1 MIAYYPAIIAILP
14 TINQSG
20 PLILNGFFPQMQYTV
35 YQEKPMRSLVT
46 IQRVKAISSIPDS
59 DFLELAHVMG
69 WQCVA
74 KKGEF
79 KAGDLGVYFEVD
91 SFLPVEERY
100 EFLRNSSYRDNVD
113 NGKGFRIRTLKMRG
127 QLSQGL
133 LLPFA
138 QFPELES
145 FGEGDDVTERLGVK
159 KWYIPET
166 STPGGTII
174 GERPQG
180 IPASDE
186 IRIQSAL
193 ELLDDLN
200 GKPYYIT
207 TKMDG
212 TSGIV
217 YFIDGKIGCCSR
229 NMEIKDEEGALYWF
243 PVNKYGLRE
252 KFIKYGKNL
261 VLTGEICGPGIQKNK
276 LRLPVLE
283 WYVFDVKDWDA
294 GRYLSYDSALALC
307 VELGLAFVPLE
318 ERGDSF
324 AYTLDT
330 LLEKAKGK
338 YPSGL
343 DKEGI
348 VVRDLMSPK
357 AVSFKVLNNDA
368 LLKEKE

>member
-1 MIAYYPAIIAILP
+1 
-14 TINQSG
+14 
-20 PLILNGFFPQMQYTV
+20 
-35 YQEKPMRSLVT
+35 MRSLVT
-46 IQRVKAISSIPDS
+46 IQKVKSISEIAGS

-69 WQCVA
+69 WQCVV
-74 KKGEF
+74 KKAEF
-79 KAGDLGVYFEVD
+79 KSGDLGVYFEVD

-100 EFLRNSSYRDNVD
+100 EFLRNSSYRENFN
-113 NGKGFRIRTLKMRG
+113 NGLGFRIRTVKMRG

-133 LLPFA
+133 LLPLDK
-138 QFPELES
+138 FPELKGLE
-145 FGEGDDVTERLGVK
+145 ECADVTERLGIK

-174 GERPQG
+174 GERPSG

-186 IRIQSAL
+186 IRIQSAM
-193 ELLDDLN
+193 ELLDDLH
-200 GKPYYIT
+200 GRPYYIT

-217 YFIDGKIGCCSR
+217 YYIDGKIGCCSR
-229 NMEIKDEEGALYWF
+229 NKEIKDEESALYWL
-243 PVNKYGLRE
+243 PVYKYGLKE
-252 KFIKYGKNL
+252 KLAGYGKNI
-261 VLTGEICGPGIQKNK
+261 VLTGEICGPGIQKNR
-276 LRLPVLE
+276 LRLPVIE
-283 WYVFDVKDWDA
+283 WYVFDVKDQDS
-294 GRYLSYDSALALC
+294 GHYLAYDKAAALC
-307 VELGLAFVPLE
+307 AELGLCFVPLE
-318 ERGDSF
+318 ERGESF
-324 AYTLDT
+324 GYYLED

-348 VVRDLMSPK
+348 VVRDLNSPK

>member
-1 MIAYYPAIIAILP
+1 V
-14 TINQSG
+14 N
-20 PLILNGFFPQMQYTV
+20 LN
-35 YQEKPMRSLVT
+35 MRSLVT
-46 IQRVKAISSIPDS
+46 IQKVKEIGDIADS

-69 WQCVA
+69 WQCVV

-79 KAGDLGVYFEVD
+79 KAGDLGVYYEVD
-91 SFLPVEERY
+91 SFLPFQDRY

-113 NGKGFRIRTLKMRG
+113 NGKGFRIRTVKMRG

-133 LLPFA
+133 LLPLA
-138 QFPELES
+138 QFSELEGS
-145 FGEGDDVTERLGVK
+145 GEGDDVTEKLGVK

-174 GERPQG
+174 GERPMG

-193 ELLDDLN
+193 ELLDQLK

-229 NMEIKDEEGALYWF
+229 NMEIKDEEGALYWL
-243 PVNKYGLRE
+243 PVYKYGL
-252 KFIKYGKNL
+252 KDKLAKYGKNI
-261 VLTGEICGPGIQKNK
+261 VITGEICGPGIQKNK
-276 LRLPVLE
+276 LRLPEIE
-283 WYVFDVKDWDA
+283 WYVFDVKDWDE
-294 GRYLSYDSALALC
+294 GKYFSYEKALGVC
-307 VELGLAFVPLE
+307 TELGLNFVPLE

-324 AYTLDT
+324 TYTLDE
-330 LLEKAKGK
+330 LLRRAKGK
-338 YPSGL
+338 YPSRL

-357 AVSFKVLNNDA
+357 TVSFKVLNNDA

>member
-1 MIAYYPAIIAILP
+1 
-14 TINQSG
+14 
-20 PLILNGFFPQMQYTV
+20 
-35 YQEKPMRSLVT
+35 MRLLVT
-46 IQRVKAISSIPDS
+46 IQRVRAISPIPDS

-79 KAGDLGVYFEVD
+79 KEGELGVYYEVD
-91 SFLPVEERY
+91 SFLPLDERY
-100 EFLRNSSYRDNVD
+100 EFLRASSYRDNVD
-113 NGKGFRIRTLKMRG
+113 NGEGFRIRTMKMRG

-133 LLPFA
+133 LLPFEK
-138 QFPELES
+138 FPELE
-145 FGEGDDVTERLGVK
+145 GCTEGADVTEKLNVK

-166 STPGGTII
+166 ANAGGTII
-174 GERPQG
+174 GERPNG

-193 ELLDDLN
+193 ELLEQLK

-217 YFIDGKIGCCSR
+217 YYIDGKIGCCSR
-229 NMEIKDEEGALYWF
+229 NKEIKDETDALYWL
-243 PVNKYGLRE
+243 PVYKYGLKE
-252 KFIKYGKNL
+252 KFEKLGRNI
-261 VLTGEICGPGIQKNK
+261 VLTGEIIGPGIQKNR
-276 LRLPVLE
+276 LRLAEIE
-283 WYVFDVKDWDA
+283 WNVFDVKDWDA
-294 GRYLSYDSALALC
+294 NRYLPYDDAIALC
-307 VELGLAFVPLE
+307 AELGLKTVPLE
-318 ERGDSF
+318 ERGEQFDYS
-324 AYTLDT
+324 LET

-348 VVRDLMSPK
+348 VVRDVNAPK

-368 LLKEKE
+368 LLKEKD

>member
-1 MIAYYPAIIAILP
+1 
-14 TINQSG
+14 
-20 PLILNGFFPQMQYTV
+20 
-35 YQEKPMRSLVT
+35 
-46 IQRVKAISSIPDS
+46 
-59 DFLELAHVMG
+59 
-69 WQCVA
+69 
-74 KKGEF
+74 
-79 KAGDLGVYFEVD
+79 
-91 SFLPVEERY
+91 
-100 EFLRNSSYRDNVD
+100 
-113 NGKGFRIRTLKMRG
+113 MRG

-133 LLPFA
+133 FLPVA
-138 QFPELES
+138 QFPELDGMS
-145 FGEGDDVTERLGVK
+145 EGDDVTEKLGVK

-174 GERPQG
+174 GERPNG

-193 ELLDDLN
+193 ELLDQLK

-212 TSGIV
+212 TSGIM

-229 NMEIKDEEGALYWF
+229 NMEIKDEEGSLYWL
-243 PVNKYGLRE
+243 PVYKYGLKE
-252 KFIKYGKNL
+252 KLAKYGKNI
-261 VLTGEICGPGIQKNK
+261 VITGEICGPGIQKNK
-276 LRLPVLE
+276 LRLPE
-283 WYVFDVKDWDA
+283 IQWYVFDVKDWDA
-294 GRYLSYDSALALC
+294 GKYLPYEEALEVCA
-307 VELGLAFVPLE
+307 ELGLGFVPLE

-324 AYTLDT
+324 NYALEE

-348 VVRDLMSPK
+348 VARDLMSPK

>member
-1 MIAYYPAIIAILP
+1 
-14 TINQSG
+14 
-20 PLILNGFFPQMQYTV
+20 
-35 YQEKPMRSLVT
+35 MRSLVT
-46 IQRVKAISSIPDS
+46 VQKVKEISDIADS

-69 WQCVA
+69 WQCVV

-79 KAGDLGVYFEVD
+79 KAGELGVYYEVD
-91 SFLPVEERY
+91 SFLPVQDRY
-100 EFLRNSSYRDNVD
+100 EFLRNSSYRDNAD
-113 NGKGFRIRTLKMRG
+113 NGEGFRIRTVKMRG

-133 LLPFA
+133 LLPLA
-138 QFPELES
+138 QFPELENV
-145 FGEGDDVTERLGVK
+145 GEGDDVTEKLGVK

-174 GERPQG
+174 GERPNG

-193 ELLDDLN
+193 ELLDQLKE
-200 GKPYYIT
+200 KPYYIT

-229 NMEIKDEEGALYWF
+229 NMEIKDEEGALYWL
-243 PVNKYGLRE
+243 PVYKYGLKE
-252 KFIKYGKNL
+252 KLAKYGKNI
-261 VLTGEICGPGIQKNK
+261 VITGEICGPGIQKNK
-276 LRLPVLE
+276 LRLPAIE

-294 GRYLSYDSALALC
+294 GMYFPYEKALDIC
-307 VELGLAFVPLE
+307 TELGLSFVPLE

-324 AYTLDT
+324 AYTLEE

-357 AVSFKVLNNDA
+357 TVSFKVLNNDA
-368 LLKEKE
+368 LLKERE